1 YSFDNDSSLTLTP
14 VTLKNNELQF
24 FPTAEGFYDYKKD
37 QYIYQYQDHLG
48 NTRVSFGRNSAG
60 ALEIVDANDY
70 YPLGMNHLNSGISFF
85 GVSSY
90 KNYKYNGKEL
100 QETGM
105 YDYGARFYMPDI
117 GIWCVVDPLA
127 EQYRRWSPYNYAIDD
142 PINHID
148 PDGMEVIETVSG
160 TTYTGADAQS
170 AFLALRNQLGGGED
184 DPKKKNDRKAGSSK
198 GMSEEDSLK
207 EIVTIDGKKY
217 HKNTGNL
224 GAEIGNAINSFF
236 GGDDDYFVEHK
247 EYDPVLDKELK
258 TGAEVGSYFIG
269 GVGGKAGVRI
279 FSEKIFIN
287 NLKKLGFKELQV
299 TVKSYST
306 EMNAFFKSGGKE
318 IVSKKALQ
326 AYKELATRIVNGTG
340 GAPVGKASETALKI
354 QTQRLEMI
362 NKALK

>member
-1 YSFDNDSSLTLTP
+1 MI
-14 VTLKNNELQF
+14 
-24 FPTAEGFYDYKKD
+24 
-37 QYIYQYQDHLG
+37 YIYQYKDYLG
-48 NTRVSFGRNSAG
+48 NSRVSFAKNSTG
-60 ALEIVDANDY
+60 VLEVTDTNNY
-70 YPLGMNHLNSGISFF
+70 YPFGLNHISEFKGLLGGYL
-85 GVSSY
+85 
-90 KNYKYNGKEL
+90 NYKYNGKEL

-105 YDYGARFYMPDI
+105 YDYGARMYMPDI
-117 GIWCVVDPLA
+117 GRWGVVDPLA
-127 EQYRRWSPYNYAIDD
+127 EVSRRWNPYNYAYNN
-142 PINHID
+142 PIMFVD
-148 PDGMEVIETVSG
+148 PDGMLSVSSIQEMWDNTSGSSTWTNNGDG
-160 TTYTGADAQS
+160 TFD
-170 AFLALRNQLGGGED
+170 GGED
-184 DPKKKNDRKAGSSK
+184 DPKKKNARKAGSSS
-198 GMSEEDSLK
+198 GMSEAESLK
-207 EIVTIDGKKY
+207 ELVTIDGQKY

-224 GAEIGNAINSFF
+224 GAQIGNKINSFF

-279 FSEKIFIN
+279 FSEKMFIN
-287 NLKKLGFKELQV
+287 NLKKIGFKELQV
-299 TVKSYST
+299 TVKGYST

-340 GAPVGKASETALKI
+340 GAPVGKATETALKI

>member
-1 YSFDNDSSLTLTP
+1 MIATLE
-14 VTLKNNELQF
+14 N
-24 FPTAEGFYDYKKD
+24 
-37 QYIYQYQDHLG
+37 
-48 NTRVSFGRNSAG
+48 
-60 ALEIVDANDY
+60 
-70 YPLGMNHLNSGISFF
+70 
-85 GVSSY
+85 
-90 KNYKYNGKEL
+90 NYKYNGKEL
-100 QETGM
+100 QGNGM
-105 YDYGARFYMPDI
+105 YDYGAKMYMSDI
-117 GIWCVVDPLA
+117 GRWGVIDPLS
-127 EQYRRWSPYNYAIDD
+127 EQYRRWSPYNYAIND

-148 PDGMEVIETVSG
+148 PDGMEVIETASG

-184 DPKKKNDRKAGSSK
+184 DPKNKNDRKSGSSK
-198 GMSEEDSLK
+198 GMSEENSLK
-207 EIVTIDGKKY
+207 EIVTINGKKY

-224 GAEIGNAINSFF
+224 GAEIGNAVNSFF

-269 GVGGKAGVRI
+269 GVGGKVGVRI
-279 FSEKIFIN
+279 FSEKMFVN
-287 NLKKLGFKELQV
+287 NLKKIGFKELQV
-299 TVKSYST
+299 TVKGYST

-340 GAPVGKASETALKI
+340 GAPTGKATETALKI